1 MMKKIAPALL
11 LLPSIGLS
19 APTANDRELAYL
31 EMLNY
36 RLNMMAVS
44 NEMADSLAII
54 ATELKRIRC
63 KTPPAEADCN
73 DLPKESNRGD
83 IQ

>member
-1 MMKKIAPALL
+1 MIKIITFILI
-11 LLPSIGLS
+11 LLPSIASS
-19 APTANDRELAYL
+19 ATDKELAYL

-54 ATELKRIRC
+54 ADELKRIRC
-63 KTPPAEADCN
+63 KTPPIESDCN
-73 DLPKESNRGD
+73 EIDEIPEEGR
-83 IQ
+83 